1 MNTMIAKNISRVFS
15 REYWFLTAF
24 QSPVM
29 SVLAKMRD
37 TNFLAPIGLFVN
49 LSKFVFMSL
58 TATFPKEK
66 KKRNKIHVT
75 EIVQTKK

>member
-1 MNTMIAKNISRVFS
+1 MNMMIAKNISRVFP

-37 TNFLAPIGLFVN
+37 TNFLAPIGLFVS

-58 TATFPKEK
+58 TATFPKK
-66 KKRNKIHVT
+66 KKKKK
-75 EIVQTKK
+75 EIKYM

>member
-1 MNTMIAKNISRVFS
+1 MNMMIAKNIRRVFS
-15 REYWFLTAF
+15 REYRFLTAF

-29 SVLAKMRD
+29 FVLAKVRD

-58 TATFPKEK
+58 TATFPKK
-66 KKRNKIHVT
+66 KKENSCNRNSSN
-75 EIVQTKK
+75 